1 MPAMRES
8 RSESPRA
15 EGAGEPVRF
24 AAAHAYAASQAGAA
38 KSGEAGANES
48 DFGLAGRLRLID
60 SKILFRAIA
69 ASAVLH
75 LAISVAGY
83 IPSLRQVRPTPQP
96 RQTAITLVNL
106 PAPGRATFRRVAQQQ
121 EVREIEA
128 PPPPKPKPPV
138 PEKPKVA
145 EKLTPIEV
153 KPKAPPPTAQ
163 EAKEKTHTRPAPAD
177 AAKETPK
184 TGREE
189 ESSLVTNL
197 PALGDATHSIALQAE
212 GPIHEFAY
220 YLSQIQRKIASNWA
234 PPGNF
239 GGRRV
244 TASVRFR
251 IERNGEVTAPRID
264 EPSFDSTFD
273 QAALRAVAQSA
284 PLPPLPAEYAREWLG
299 ITLEFVLRP

>member
-8 RSESPRA
+8 RPDSPRSA
-15 EGAGEPVRF
+15 GAGEPVRF
-24 AAAHAYAASQAGAA
+24 AAAHAYAASKAGES
-38 KSGEAGANES
+38 KTNEPRANES

-60 SKILFRAIA
+60 RKLLIRAIA
-69 ASAVLH
+69 VSAVLH
-75 LAISVAGY
+75 LLVSVAGY
-83 IPSLRQVRPTPQP
+83 IPSLRHVRPTPEV

-121 EVREIEA
+121 EVKPVEA

-138 PEKPKVA
+138 PEKPKAVDR
-145 EKLTPIEV
+145 LTPIEV
-153 KPKAPPPTAQ
+153 KPKEKPPTAQ
-163 EAKEKTHTRPAPAD
+163 EAKEKTQPRPAPDD
-177 AAKETPK
+177 AEKVKPK
-184 TGREE
+184 TGGEK
-189 ESSLVTNL
+189 ESDLVTNL

-220 YLSQIQRKIASNWA
+220 YLSQIQRKIASNWS
-234 PPGNF
+234 PPENF

-251 IERNGEVTAPRID
+251 IERDGEVTAPRID
-264 EPSFDSTFD
+264 EPSFDSIFD

-284 PLPPLPAEYAREWLG
+284 PLPPLPAEYADEWLG